1 VLALNA
7 KRAAASVSQEEAEWL
22 LRINSRLPEDVQRR
36 YDELMAQRDA
46 EMLDAEA
53 HEDLFR
59 LTQHVEASE
68 WRGSRR
74 YRSSL
79 PVAV

>member
-1 VLALNA
+1 
-7 KRAAASVSQEEAEWL
+7 
-22 LRINSRLPEDVQRR
+22 
-36 YDELMAQRDA
+36 LMAQRDA